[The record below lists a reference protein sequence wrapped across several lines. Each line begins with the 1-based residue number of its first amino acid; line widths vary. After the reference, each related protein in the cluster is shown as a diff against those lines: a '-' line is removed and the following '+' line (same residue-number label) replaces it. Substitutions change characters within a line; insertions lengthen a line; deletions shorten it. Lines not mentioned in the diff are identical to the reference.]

1 MFNIS
6 LRVSMTLIICKPN
19 QQYYEELCQAL
30 VIGVSDCLTAFCK
43 NKHQVIHLAGRVKSG
58 LAEQLGS
65 KDIAD
70 RTINCELSAPRAQL
84 IVTHLHLFHLRA
96 QRFLDSS
103 HRLGDNFLLKLFA
116 RWGVTARHTLILVSF
131 RSRQRPSY

>member
-1 MFNIS
+1 MFTIS

-70 RTINCELSAPRAQL
+70 RTINCEVNLSAPRAQL
-84 IVTHLHLFHLRA
+84 IVTRLH
-96 QRFLDSS
+96 
-103 HRLGDNFLLKLFA
+103 
-116 RWGVTARHTLILVSF
+116 
-131 RSRQRPSY
+131 